1 MSNKR
6 CINLDWL
13 EVYAL
18 EPIDLPHDIE
28 YFMRQGFKVEDRGY
42 GTRIYEE
49 MFFLYD
55 SNDEYKLIEVRR
67 NPKQKD
73 SNAVLPINACHIRLT
88 NRSCY
93 HERAANLMK
102 EFLSRYNYEFVRISR
117 VDIALDFERF
127 DSGDDPLKFIRR
139 YMNGRYSKINQAN
152 VHAHGDDT
160 WNKREWYSLSW
171 GSPKSQIGT
180 KLYLKTKELE
190 EVGDKPYIRQ
200 AWLRAGI
207 VNDPWQLIKV
217 KADGTTYKPNIWR
230 LEFTIRSDVKGWYQI
245 EKDGD
250 QKKIRSFR
258 NTLEMYDGETALLV
272 IFMSLQEHY
281 FHFRCYAPNKTK
293 YDCERKELFRWS
305 TSEEILK
312 PEHPSSDSK
321 PLSSNLRLLKYIKA
335 YQSTVIN
342 PNEFKACSVII
353 AALEMQEQR
362 RILEH
367 PYDNK
372 ELRALQHAVSLKMA
386 GSEEDIGKLLEM
398 CRELVRQQKIF

>member
-18 EPIDLPHDIE
+18 EPINLPHDIE

-55 SNDEYKLIEVRR
+55 SDEEYRIIEIRR

-73 SNAVLPINACHIRLT
+73 TNAILPINACHIRLT

-93 HERAANLMK
+93 QERAANMMK

-139 YMNGRYSKINQAN
+139 YMNGKYSKINQAN

-160 WNKREWYSLSW
+160 WNKREWFSLSW

-190 EVGDKPYIRQ
+190 EVGDKPYIRL
-200 AWLRAGI
+200 AWLRAGL
-207 VNDPWQLIKV
+207 VDDPWKLIKV

-230 LEFTIRSDVKGWYQI
+230 LEFSIRSDVKGWYQI
-245 EKDGD
+245 EKNGD
-250 QKKIRSFR
+250 SKKIRSYR
-258 NTLEMYDGETALLV
+258 NTLEMYDGGTALLV

-281 FHFRCYAPNKTK
+281 FHFRNYAPNKTK

-305 TSEEILK
+305 TDEEILK

-321 PLSSNLRLLKYIKA
+321 PLTSEIRLLKYIKA
-335 YQSTVIN
+335 YQATVIK
-342 PNEFKACSVII
+342 PEEFRACSVII
-353 AALEMQEQR
+353 AALERHEQS

-367 PYDNK
+367 PYDSK
-372 ELRALQHAVSLKMA
+372 ELIALQQAVAMKLKGA
-386 GSEEDIGKLLEM
+386 PEDFTLLLKICSDM
-398 CRELVRQQKIF
+398 VKQQKFY

>member
-1 MSNKR
+1 MSSKR

-18 EPIDLPHDIE
+18 EPIDMPHDIE
-28 YFMRQGFKVEDRGY
+28 YFMRHGFKVENRGY

-55 SNDEYKLIEVRR
+55 SDDEYKLIEVRR

-73 SNAVLPINACHIRLT
+73 DNSILPINACHIRLT

-160 WNKREWYSLSW
+160 WNKREWFSLSW

-200 AWLRAGI
+200 AWLRAGL

-217 KADGTTYKPNIWR
+217 KTDGTTYKPNIWR
-230 LEFTIRSDVKGWYQI
+230 LEFSIRSDVKGWYQI

-250 QKKIRSFR
+250 HKKIRSFK

-281 FHFRCYAPNKTK
+281 FHFRNYAPNKTK
-293 YDCERKELFRWS
+293 YDCEKKELFRW
-305 TSEEILK
+305 TTDEEILK

-321 PLSSNLRLLKYIKA
+321 PLSSSLRLLKYIKA
-335 YQSTVIN
+335 YQATVIN
-342 PNEFKACSVII
+342 PDEFKACSVII
-353 AALEMQEQR
+353 AALETQEQR

-367 PYDNK
+367 PYDNQ

-386 GSEEDIGKLLEM
+386 GSTEDIGKLLEM
-398 CRELVRQQKIF
+398 CRELLKQQQIF